1 METDRRTVCVTVG
14 TLPLRPLASAEDA
27 AHIAAINE
35 AEPDFVWVG
44 LGLPRQEKWMAEH
57 LPKIKAAALIGVGVD
72 FHAGMKPHAPIWM
85 QRGGLEW
92 LFRLLTE
99 PRRFAHRY
107 LFDNTLFLGHLLL
120 QVTRL
125 RKYSREV

>member
-1 METDRRTVCVTVG
+1 
-14 TLPLRPLASAEDA
+14 
-27 AHIAAINE
+27 
-35 AEPDFVWVG
+35 
-44 LGLPRQEKWMAEH
+44 MAEH
-57 LPKIKAAALIGVGVD
+57 FPKIKAAALIGVGGAFD
-72 FHAGMKPHAPIWM
+72 FHADMKPRAPIWM
-85 QRGGLEW
+85 RRAGLEW

-107 LFDNTLFLGHLLL
+107 LLDNLLFLGHLLL